1 MDGGPVIDD
10 LGKLLDRVS
19 SPADL
24 AVVLLS
30 GPLAFL
36 LDAGVDVI
44 GFLPPGYVAIITAS
58 FALGVK
64 KAVEIRTMPR
74 RERRTAEARRR
85 EVRERAIALQERITR
100 LNHPSD
106 LLDRLRLELD
116 LYEAGISSEA
126 EFDAAFA
133 EVLTSFRHLSLKV
146 LDAGVEQP
154 RR

>member
-1 MDGGPVIDD
+1 VIDD

-24 AVVLLS
+24 AVVLLM
-30 GPLAFL
+30 GPLAYL

-64 KAVEIRTMPR
+64 KTVELRTMPR

-85 EVRERAIALQERITR
+85 EVLERATALEARIAKFD
-100 LNHPSD
+100 HPSD
-106 LLDRLRLELD
+106 LMDRLRLELD
-116 LYEAGISSEA
+116 LYEDGITSEA
-126 EFDAAFA
+126 EFDAAFV
-133 EVLTSFRHLSLKV
+133 EVLAGFRLLSLKV
-146 LDAGVEQP
+146 LDS
-154 RR
+154 